1 MDQTSVYY
9 NMGCRSTVDFV
20 GATCI
25 PAATEGIEG
34 YRCTMALTV
43 GADGRK
49 FPPHFVFQ
57 EQPGDEVEKEFRG
70 YCDSSVATFS
80 VQAKAWFD
88 REVMLDWIENVRKGI
103 VTEPSLLILDSL
115 GIHKMPEVLD
125 ALACTGTAVL
135 FVPEG
140 LYGRRSTT

>member
-1 MDQTSVYY
+1 
-9 NMGCRSTVDFV
+9 
-20 GATCI
+20 
-25 PAATEGIEG
+25 
-34 YRCTMALTV
+34 MALTV

-115 GIHKMPEVLD
+115 GVHKMPEVFD